1 MTRILAIDVTGRGFG
16 YVIAEGGRLLD
27 WATVSAGIDQA
38 TVLLRVAALA
48 ETWQPSVIRID
59 DPMAP
64 GSRRCERI
72 RLVLTAL
79 ERQAGSQG
87 IQVQRITSAAISE
100 VFAGGNAQTKRDRAV
115 HLARRYPELAPR
127 LPPIRKPWMSEDE
140 RMSIFDAV
148 ALLLA
153 RPPRAGGSSAV
164 RGRRSPVPH
173 RKPGTNPETP

>member
-1 MTRILAIDVTGRGFG
+1 MIRILAIKVTGRGFG
-16 YVIAEGGRLLD
+16 YAVAEGERLLD

-38 TVLLRVAALA
+38 TVLLRVAALV

-72 RLVLTAL
+72 RLLLMAL
-79 ERQAGSQG
+79 ERQTVERDTR
-87 IQVQRITSAAISE
+87 VQRITAAAIKE
-100 VFAGGNAQTKRDRAV
+100 VFVGTGIRTKRDRAV
-115 HLARRYPELAPR
+115 SLAARYPELSSR

-140 RMSIFDAV
+140 RMSLFDAV

-153 RPPRAGGSSAV
+153 RPTKAGGSSAV
-164 RGRRSPVPH
+164 RGRRSPVP
-173 RKPGTNPETP
+173 RCRPDTNPETP